1 MDNPLNGGE
10 IKYLL
15 NNKIKILTY
24 DQLKNYKN
32 IESLLYPF
40 NRVIILYVW
49 KKSENMRHVHWIG
62 VHVNNRNNIE
72 VFDSFGNFV
81 DDFLNKID
89 VKFRNENGQSYRYL
103 TDLLLKH
110 RGTIEYNE
118 KKLQNDKSNTCGKWV
133 IYRFLRNDLTLEQF
147 QNLFSKNTQRND
159 NIILKLFS

>member
-1 MDNPLNGGE
+1 MDVPLSGGD
-10 IKYLL
+10 IKQFL
-15 NNKIKILTY
+15 NNKVKIITY
-24 DQLKNYKN
+24 DQLKDYKN

-49 KKSENMRHVHWIG
+49 KKSENIRHGHWIG
-62 VHVNNRNNIE
+62 LHINNKNNIE

-89 VKFRNENGQSYRYL
+89 VKFKKENSENYRYL
-103 TDLLLKH
+103 TNLLL
-110 RGTIEYNE
+110 RYNGTVEYNE

-147 QNLFSKNTQRND
+147 QKLFTKNTKKND
-159 NIILKLFS
+159 NIILNLFS

>member
-1 MDNPLNGGE
+1 MDISLTGGD
-10 IKYLL
+10 IKQLL
-15 NNKIKILTY
+15 NNKVKIITY
-24 DQLKNYKN
+24 DQLKDYKN

-49 KKSENMRHVHWIG
+49 KKSENKRHGHWIG
-62 VHVNNRNNIE
+62 LHVNNKNNIE

-89 VKFRNENGQSYRYL
+89 VKFRNENGENYRYL
-103 TDLLLKH
+103 TNLLLKYK
-110 RGTIEYNE
+110 GVVEYNE
-118 KKLQNDKSNTCGKWV
+118 KKLQSDRTNTCGKWV

-147 QNLFSKNTQRND
+147 QKLFTKNTKKND